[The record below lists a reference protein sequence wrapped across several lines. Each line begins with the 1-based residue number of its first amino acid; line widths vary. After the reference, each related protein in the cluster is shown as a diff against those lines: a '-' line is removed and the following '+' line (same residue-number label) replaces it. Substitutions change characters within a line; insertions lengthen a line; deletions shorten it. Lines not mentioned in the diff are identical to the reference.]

1 LWIAGQHQSNGK
13 LYAIIVTASSF
24 GGTMARTAPAATART
39 TRDAEEQ
46 VFETNAGI
54 DIAEC
59 YGPDDI
65 EAFDPATDLGRPG
78 EYPFVRGPYEGMY
91 RTRVWTRRFQ
101 VGFGSPQETNE
112 RIKYLHAN
120 GANGFVITIDLPTSY
135 GFDSDAEIADG
146 EVGVTG
152 VALSTL
158 EDMEALYDGF
168 GPDKISYALSIRP
181 PVSSVTLAMLACV
194 AEKKNVPL
202 EKVIGTQQN
211 DPFFQMSGGPQQT
224 ITHFFPLDGTVRLCI
239 DNIEFISTRMP
250 RFNWMVTNGY
260 NLRETGVNA
269 IQDGAFTLCHTFD
282 IFRAA
287 QRRGLDV
294 NVVARRASLFLSASI
309 DFFEEIAKFRAMR
322 RIYAR
327 TMRESFGA
335 TNPECWRLRF
345 SVQTAGNTLT
355 TQQPEVNIV
364 RAAYEAMAAALGGA
378 QSIHLC
384 SYDEGHGLPT
394 EESSRIA
401 LRTQQVLAYETGI
414 TKTIDPLAGS
424 YYMEALTNRIEHEI
438 RTLMS
443 AVEERGGMT
452 QAIRTGWL
460 ENEINQARF
469 RYQRALDSGRRP
481 LVGVNCHTIPK
492 DEERPVSVHKIRADE
507 WGAQRAEYLKRFRAE
522 RDAGTWSDALS
533 QVEKAYQSGQ
543 NMVPVIMHALQARAT
558 MGEIHEAMRRAH
570 GWKRAEHV
578 T

>member
-1 LWIAGQHQSNGK
+1 
-13 LYAIIVTASSF
+13 
-24 GGTMARTAPAATART
+24 MARMNPDATVRT
-39 TRDAEEQ
+39 TQDAEEQ
-46 VFETNAGI
+46 AFETNAGI
-54 DIAEC
+54 EIAES

-65 EAFDPATDLGRPG
+65 EGFDPAIDLGRPG
-78 EYPFVRGPYEGMY
+78 EYPFVRGPYKGMY
-91 RTRVWTRRFQ
+91 RNRIWTRRFQ
-101 VGFGSPQETNE
+101 VGFGSPEETNQ

-152 VALSTL
+152 VAISTL
-158 EDMEALYDGF
+158 EHMEALYDGF

-202 EKVIGTQQN
+202 EQVIGTQQN
-211 DPFFQMSGGPQQT
+211 DPFFQMSGGPLQT
-224 ITHFFPLDGTVRLCI
+224 ITQFFPLDGTVRLCI

-269 IQDGAFTLCHTFD
+269 IQDGAFTLSHAFD

-294 NVVARRASLFLSASI
+294 NVFARRASFFLSASI
-309 DFFEEIAKFRAMR
+309 DLFEEIAKFRAMR
-322 RIYAR
+322 RIYAH
-327 TMRESFGA
+327 TMRENFGA
-335 TNPECWRLRF
+335 TNPECWRMRF

-355 TQQPEVNIV
+355 TQQPEVNVV
-364 RAAYEAMAAALGGA
+364 RAAYEVMAAALGGA

-394 EESSRIA
+394 EESSRLA

-414 TKTIDPLAGS
+414 IKTIDPLAGS
-424 YYMEALTNRIEHEI
+424 YYVEAMTNRIEREI
-438 RTLMS
+438 RTLM
-443 AVEERGGMT
+443 ATIEDQGGMT
-452 QAIRTGWL
+452 QAVKNGWL
-460 ENEINQARF
+460 ESEINHARF
-469 RYQRALDSGRRP
+469 HYQQALDTGQRP
-481 LVGVNCHTIPK
+481 LVAVNCYTIPK
-492 DEERPVSVHKIRADE
+492 REEKPVNVHKIRADE
-507 WGAQRAEYLKRFRAE
+507 WGARRAEYLKGFRAK
-522 RDAGTWSDALS
+522 RDARAWSDALS
-533 QVEKAYQSGQ
+533 QVEKTYQSDQ
-543 NMVPVIMHALQARAT
+543 NMVPVIMHALRAKAT

-570 GWKRAEHV
+570 GWRGA
-578 T
+578 